1 MNKRIKFAALLVILS
16 LTLSQLQAFATDA
29 QDKINSN
36 KEQINDLE
44 KQKEDVSNVGESA
57 NKDLQGI
64 LEKVE
69 SKNIELTASNEKVQ
83 SFQTKIDELQG
94 QIDGLQGNMDKAQN
108 DIDSKQKLIEKK
120 EQESIE
126 RQTMLGNRL
135 RSYYKNDMSSQ
146 TLCVILESES
156 ITDLISNMINVS
168 KLLKLDEDLLKEI
181 KEIQARLDEEKASST
196 KRSGQA

>member
-1 MNKRIKFAALLVILS
+1 MDKRIKIGALLVVLS
-16 LTLSQLQAFATDA
+16 LTLSPLQAFATEA

-44 KQKEDVSNVGESA
+44 KQKENVSNIGESA

-83 SFQTKIDELQG
+83 SFQTKIDALQG

-146 TLCVILESES
+146 TLYVILESES
-156 ITDLISNMINVS
+156 ITDLISNMVNVS
-168 KLLKLDEDLLKEI
+168 KLLKLDENLLKEI
-181 KEIQARLDEEKASST
+181 KEIQASLDEEKVSLQ
-196 KRSGQA
+196 KEMD